1 MDTTSPAGG
10 QTQGSEEGRPV
21 GGQPPTDAL
30 IDIRDVKL
38 TYETKDGRLPVLD
51 GVDMQVPEGGFVAVV
66 GPSGCGKSTLTR
78 LIAGLLEPNA
88 GEVWLHGER
97 VTGPK
102 SSVGMAFQNPVLLEW
117 RSVLRNV
124 TLPLELV
131 APRMP
136 KREKEE
142 RALQLLTLVGL
153 EGFERK
159 RPSELSGGM
168 RQRASLCRSIVHKPE
183 VLILDEPFGALDAFT
198 REDLW
203 QTMQKVKSEEPFT
216 GVMITHDLRESIFLG
231 SGDRAVRPTGVHAIH
246 DGGPVEGRTGSRP
259 PLHRGGGR
267 NAGGASGPDT
277 DRAGQVPTRGGRMN
291 WRLFAPVIAVVVFAL
306 LWEAVVWVNDW
317 PNYKMAS
324 PSDLG
329 PAFWKFRW
337 LFLEY
342 GWDTLWRTVAGL
354 LLSVAVGVL
363 LGMIMGLNR
372 TMRDAL
378 YPLLVGFNAIP
389 KATVVPI
396 IALLFVGAH
405 DMNTILIA
413 FLISF
418 FPIAVSVSIGLSTLE
433 PEYRDI
439 LASLGASRFTIFWK
453 IALPKTL
460 PEFFGAL
467 KVAVTLAFIGTNLME
482 IVEPHGRG
490 LGHLFD
496 SGKISADY
504 PLMFAVLIALAA
516 LGILLFYV
524 VVVLERIFAGWAERS
539 PT

>member
-1 MDTTSPAGG
+1 M
-10 QTQGSEEGRPV
+10 
-21 GGQPPTDAL
+21 
-30 IDIRDVKL
+30 
-38 TYETKDGRLPVLD
+38 
-51 GVDMQVPEGGFVAVV
+51 
-66 GPSGCGKSTLTR
+66 STLR
-78 LIAGLLEPNA
+78 KIL
-88 GEVWLHGER
+88 V
-97 VTGPK
+97 
-102 SSVGMAFQNPVLLEW
+102 
-117 RSVLRNV
+117 
-124 TLPLELV
+124 PLSALV
-131 APRMP
+131 
-136 KREKEE
+136 
-142 RALQLLTLVGL
+142 
-153 EGFERK
+153 
-159 RPSELSGGM
+159 
-168 RQRASLCRSIVHKPE
+168 I
-183 VLILDEPFGALDAFT
+183 FG
-198 REDLW
+198 
-203 QTMQKVKSEEPFT
+203 
-216 GVMITHDLRESIFLG
+216 
-231 SGDRAVRPTGVHAIH
+231 
-246 DGGPVEGRTGSRP
+246 
-259 PLHRGGGR
+259 
-267 NAGGASGPDT
+267 
-277 DRAGQVPTRGGRMN
+277 
-291 WRLFAPVIAVVVFAL
+291 L
-306 LWEAVVWVNDW
+306 LWELLVWANGW

-324 PSDLG
+324 PSDLW

-342 GWDTLWRTVAGL
+342 GWDTLWRTVVGL
-354 LLSVAVGVL
+354 VVAVIFGVG
-363 LGMIMGLNR
+363 LGMVMGFSR

-396 IALLFVGAH
+396 VALLFVGQH

-439 LASLGASRFTIFWK
+439 LASLGASKVTIFWK

-504 PLMFAVLIALAA
+504 PLMFAVLIALALMGIMLYYIVVA
-516 LGILLFYV
+516 L
-524 VVVLERIFAGWAERS
+524 EKIFAGWADRS